1 MSNAKETKLCKYCKQ
16 EIPKNAKVCPACKR
30 KQSGAAKWI
39 AIAVAAV
46 VVISVIAAL
55 GSGDS
60 AKKTGTVNGEENNT
74 NNSQSASQDSFNV
87 GDIVETKDMR
97 ISFISA
103 EEYVSDNQF
112 IQPKEGNVFYRMEFE
127 FENISSSDIIL
138 SSMLNWECYAD
149 SYAVEQPWPQDDQ
162 LDGTLSSGK
171 KMKGAV
177 YFEIP
182 QNAHSIE
189 LNYKT
194 DLWSGGKVV
203 FIVK

>member
-16 EIPKNAKVCPACKR
+16 EIPKNAKVCPVCKR
-30 KQSGAAKWI
+30 KQGGAAKWI
-39 AIAVAAV
+39 VIAVVAV
-46 VVISVIAAL
+46 VVIAVIAAA
-55 GSGDS
+55 GGGNET
-60 AKKTGTVNGEENNT
+60 KKTGTVNGDV
-74 NNSQSASQDSFNV
+74 NNSQEASNDSFSV

-127 FENISSSDIIL
+127 FENISSSDTTL
-138 SSMLNWECYAD
+138 STLLDWECYAD
-149 SYAVEQPWPQDDQ
+149 SYAVDQSWLQNDQ
-162 LDGTLSSGK
+162 LDGTLASGK

-182 QNAHSIE
+182 QNAQSIE

-194 DLWSGGKVV
+194 DLWSGGKVT